1 MDEGKVRTIHYY
13 LGISY
18 VWFLLIQVLPGL
30 FMSLGMLLSATDSS
44 WYQSLYAIHAD
55 WNPLGAA
62 YRVILGIATVTQAIL
77 GIIIYFLS
85 RSRYKDLI
93 QFPE

>member
-1 MDEGKVRTIHYY
+1 MDEGKIRTIHYY

-18 VWFLLIQVLPGL
+18 VWFLLIQVVPGL
-30 FMSLGMLLSATDSS
+30 FMSLGMLLAATDSS
-44 WYQSLYAIHAD
+44 WYQSLYTIHAD
-55 WNPLGAA
+55 WNPFGAA

-85 RSRYKDLI
+85 RSRYKT
-93 QFPE
+93 

>member
-30 FMSLGMLLSATDSS
+30 FMSLGMLLAATDSS
-44 WYQSLYAIHAD
+44 WYQFFMPSTQI
-55 WNPLGAA
+55 G
-62 YRVILGIATVTQAIL
+62 ILSVRPIE
-77 GIIIYFLS
+77 LS
-85 RSRYKDLI
+85 
-93 QFPE
+93 

>member
-18 VWFLLIQVLPGL
+18 VWFLLLQVVPGL
-30 FMSLGMLLSATDSS
+30 LMSLTTLLATTDSQ
-44 WYQSLYAIHAD
+44 WYQAIFTIHAD
-55 WNPLGAA
+55 WNPIGSI
-62 YRVILGIATVTQAIL
+62 YRVILGIATVVQAIL

-85 RSRYKDLI
+85 RSR
-93 QFPE
+93 

>member
-18 VWFLLIQVLPGL
+18 VWFLLLQVLAGL
-30 FMSLGMLLSATDSS
+30 IMSLGMLLGTTNSG
-44 WYQSLYAIHAD
+44 WYQVLFTIHAD

-62 YRVILGIATVTQAIL
+62 YRVILGLATITQASL

-85 RSRYKDLI
+85 RSRFK
-93 QFPE
+93 

>member
-18 VWFLLIQVLPGL
+18 VWFLLIQVLAGL
-30 FMSLGMLLSATDSS
+30 LMSLGMLLGATNSG
-44 WYQSLYAIHAD
+44 WYQGLFIIHAD

-62 YRVILGIATVTQAIL
+62 YRVILGLATITQATL

-85 RSRYKDLI
+85 RSRFK
-93 QFPE
+93 